1 MSSKIQL
8 RQNCLYK
15 NQENIKPREEAVNFD
30 YNEEALK
37 NLQIEDTSI
46 LDRLVD
52 YRSAREVHLKKDHS
66 QRDKR
71 MSLQEAVAEFVHDGD
86 IWCDSS
92 FSYVRSALQ
101 GWWEIIRQGKKG
113 LQCIGSPNT
122 NMSYGVIFDTT
133 KYCHSSYTGAEMRGT
148 DKLFSRNVK
157 NGNVKILSDWSHGMM
172 AQGFKA
178 AQLGMP
184 GCFSKQGLGSD
195 MLKHN
200 PYVKVMQNPM
210 SKDKDPVVF
219 IPALFPDVVIIHVNA
234 ADKYGNA
241 RFYGPAVN
249 DIATAAASRRVI
261 ITAEEIVSNYDIR
274 YHAKGAQIPFNNID
288 AVVELPFGAAPGY
301 MPGEYYW
308 MRYFWEKFFSWA
320 NADDEKCLAFF
331 TEFIMETRNVNDLIE
346 KVGGI
351 EWIKQSRR
359 RARAAEG
366 NNEADGVNFAYKIWQ
381 EGMDVKDID

>member
-1 MSSKIQL
+1 M
-8 RQNCLYK
+8 
-15 NQENIKPREEAVNFD
+15 NFD
-30 YNEEALK
+30 LNNEALSNSAIEGRFNYNEQALK
-37 NLQIEDTSI
+37 NLGIEDSSI

-52 YRSAREVHLKKDHS
+52 YRSAREARLKKGHY

-71 MSLQEAVAEFVHDGD
+71 ISLQEAVSEYVHDGD

-101 GWWEIIRQGKKG
+101 GWWEIIRQGKKN
-113 LQCIGSPNT
+113 LQAIGSPNT
-122 NMSYGVIFDTT
+122 NMTYGVPFGTT
-133 KYCHSSYTGAEMRGT
+133 KYCHASYAGAEMRGI
-148 DKLFSRNVK
+148 DKMFSRNLK
-157 NGNVKILSDWSHGMM
+157 NGNVKILSDWSHGLM

-195 MLKHN
+195 IVKHN
-200 PYVKVMQNPM
+200 PYLRVMQNPM
-210 SKDKDPVVF
+210 AKKSDPVVF
-219 IPALFPDVVIIHVNA
+219 VPALFPDVVIIHVNA
-234 ADKYGNA
+234 ADKFGNA
-241 RFYGPAVN
+241 RFWGPAVN

-274 YHAKGAQIPFNNID
+274 YHAKGAQIPFNNVD

-308 MRYFWEKFFSWA
+308 MRYFWEKFFGYA
-320 NADDEKCLAFF
+320 AGDEDTCREFF
-331 TEFIMETRNVNDLIE
+331 QEWIFDTKDVNGLLE

-351 EWIKQSRR
+351 EWIKKSRR

-366 NNEADGVNFAYKIWQ
+366 DNEIDGVNFNYKIW
-381 EGMDVKDID
+381 ETGMDSKDID